1 MDIVKVNSIGN
12 ERKKFRIQVGIQPNQ
27 LRNQGNWSFRLP
39 PLQELNNSS
48 HFNQC
53 LIKFTKIVI
62 NPFQEGGGQMG
73 GNPSMQDNLE
83 PCWIFNGALRGKT
96 VPVVLMH
103 FSIPCPQNAVSKTR
117 TSLLN
122 GGTGLPNDANT
133 TDGEPYEN
141 DGMYRLT
148 EMIPCHW
155 VPRQNFSG
163 NAFLQNGPVP
173 AADEYANNHMIV
185 YQNTADDGLLCA
197 NPFGGNINIRMSSPA
212 DDDETKLYLSNDEPA
227 AQDPNGIPGR
237 LAPPVVEDTFKDITE
252 IFLEFYVE
260 MVENK

>member
-83 PCWIFNGALRGKT
+83 PC
-96 VPVVLMH
+96 
-103 FSIPCPQNAVSKTR
+103 IPCPQNAVSKTR

-163 NAFLQNGPVP
+163 NAFLQNGPAP

-237 LAPPVVEDTFKDITE
+237 LAPPVIENTFKDITE